1 MSQSLQVLLDHAQ
14 TLRDQASVALAAAE
28 ERSRSLRLQHQQL
41 LDYRSDYAARAPA
54 QGGRTAP
61 IEHVRGHHGFMQRLD
76 QAIAQ
81 QVATLELGDAQELRC
96 RQQLLAQ
103 ETRLASV
110 RKLVERRMKEVRS
123 QVDRLD
129 QRRSDEAATQRHWR
143 DSAQSRAQTS

>member
-1 MSQSLQVLLDHAQ
+1 MSHSLQALLDHAQ
-14 TLRDQASVALAAAE
+14 TLRDEASLALAAAE

-41 LDYRSDYAARAPA
+41 LDYRDDYAARSPT
-54 QGGRTAP
+54 QRGQTAP
-61 IEHVRGHHGFMQRLD
+61 IERVRGHHGFMQRLD

-81 QVATLELGDAQELRC
+81 QQATLVLGDAQELRC

-110 RKLVERRMKEVRS
+110 RKLIERRMKELRS
-123 QVDRLD
+123 QADRLE

-143 DSAQSRAQTS
+143 DSAQNRAQTS